1 VTISPW
7 AEVGFRVLVP
17 TPVAATIGVFDGV
30 HRGHQRLLEE
40 VCRGPD
46 PSASLVVTFRDN
58 PKKLFQRRHLGDL
71 MTWEEKVSALSDLGV
86 GHVVVIDFSPTF
98 SRMSGRDFFLTLKK
112 SFVFSKLVLGWDF
125 SFGKDSSTGAADLGW
140 LAEPETRLTVLPP
153 FELDGTGVSS
163 SASPKGTWSGPGPF
177 SVGPTL
183 FPWNLPSD
191 GTTACAASPVLRWES
206 SCRRRVRIPCAWTV
220 KGPSLTLRMIVLPGS
235 LPRGYVIERLCL
247 YKEYTMALSK
257 EEKAKIVADFGGAA
271 ANTGSTEVQIALIT
285 ARIQYL
291 TGHFKTEKKDHNS
304 RRGLL
309 QLVGQRR
316 RLLRY
321 LQTTNLAG
329 YRALI
334 EKLGLRK

>member
-153 FELDGTGVSS
+153 FELDGTVVSS
-163 SASPKGTWSGPGPF
+163 SAVRQAITEGNLVRARTLLGRPYAFPLEPPFRWDDGLCSVARTTVGKLLPPPGAYP
-177 SVGPTL
+177 VRL
-183 FPWNLPSD
+183 D
-191 GTTACAASPVLRWES
+191 GQRTVLNIENDRLTWES
-206 SCRRRVRIPCAWTV
+206 PPGIRHRE
-220 KGPSLTLRMIVLPGS
+220 IVF
-235 LPRGYVIERLCL
+235 V
-247 YKEYTMALSK
+247 
-257 EEKAKIVADFGGAA
+257 
-271 ANTGSTEVQIALIT
+271 
-285 ARIQYL
+285 
-291 TGHFKTEKKDHNS
+291 
-304 RRGLL
+304 
-309 QLVGQRR
+309 
-316 RLLRY
+316 
-321 LQTTNLAG
+321 
-329 YRALI
+329 
-334 EKLGLRK
+334 